1 MFWPTKK
8 DIKTALEVLAVFQW
22 ALSAFVISFGGGGHG
37 KHSYE
42 EHICLLDPNQ
52 VEKVQGHMDMWA
64 ILTTVILVNLYL
76 VVFTS
81 YWPFTVLTLIWLA
94 FDWKTP
100 ERGECLILKTHDIS
114 PSHNYILAC
123 HPHGLMAH
131 SCFGHFATDTSG
143 FSKVFP
149 GITPYILTL
158 GAFFWVPFFR
168 DYVMS
173 TGACS
178 VSHSSIDFLLTQKG
192 TGNMLVVVVG
202 GLAECKHSTPGSTTL
217 VLKNRHGFVRM
228 ALRHGAS
235 LIPAYAFGETDLY
248 DQHIFTPGG
257 YINRFQNWFQKMVHI
272 YPCAFYGRGF
282 TKNSW
287 GLLPYSQPVT
297 TVVGEPLPLP
307 KIENPSREIVVK
319 YHTLYIDAL
328 RKLFDQHKTKF
339 GISETQELVIV

>member
-8 DIKTALEVLAVFQW
+8 DLKTALEVFALFQW
-22 ALSAFVISFGGGGHG
+22 ALSA
-37 KHSYE
+37 
-42 EHICLLDPNQ
+42 L
-52 VEKVQGHMDMWA
+52 
-64 ILTTVILVNLYL
+64 ILVTTVILVNLYL

-81 YWPFTVLTLIWLA
+81 YWPVTVLVLIWLA

-100 ERGECLILKTHDIS
+100 ERGGRRFACVRRWSLWKHYCNYFPIKIVKTNDIS
-114 PSHNYILAC
+114 PSQNYILAC

-131 SCFGHFATDTSG
+131 SCFGHFATDRSG
-143 FSKVFP
+143 FSKTFP
-149 GITPYILTL
+149 GITPYMLTL

-168 DYVMS
+168 DYVMA

-178 VSHSSIDFLLTQKG
+178 VSQSSMDFLLTQKG
-192 TGNMLVVVVG
+192 KGNMLVVVVG
-202 GLAECKHSTPGSTTL
+202 GLAECRHSLPGSTTL
-217 VLKNRHGFVRM
+217 FLKKRLGFVRT
-228 ALRHGAS
+228 ALQHGVS

-257 YINRFQNWFQKMVHI
+257 FINRFQKWFQKRVHI

-307 KIENPSREIVVK
+307 KIENPSKEIVAK
-319 YHTLYIDAL
+319 YHTLYIEAL

>member
-22 ALSAFVISFGGGGHG
+22 ALSAFVI
-37 KHSYE
+37 
-42 EHICLLDPNQ
+42 IN
-52 VEKVQGHMDMWA
+52 
-64 ILTTVILVNLYL
+64 TVIFVNLYL

-81 YWPFTVLTLIWLA
+81 YWPFTVLMLTWLA

-100 ERGECLILKTHDIS
+100 ERGGRRSSWVRRWCLWKHYCNYFPIKILKTHDIS

-143 FSKVFP
+143 FSKIFP

-178 VSHSSIDFLLTQKG
+178 VSQSSIDFLLTQKD
-192 TGNMLVVVVG
+192 TGKMLVVVVG
-202 GLAECKHSTPGSTTL
+202 GLAECKHSMPGSTTL
-217 VLKNRHGFVRM
+217 VLKNRYGFVRM
-228 ALRHGAS
+228 ALRHGVS
-235 LIPAYAFGETDLY
+235 LIPAYGFGEADLY

-297 TVVGEPLPLP
+297 TVVGKPLPLP
-307 KIENPSREIVVK
+307 KIENPSLETVLK